1 MFWVLSNCSDVLTQI
16 EESEVC
22 HLTDWIELK
31 GVCCCQHCF
40 AVKFFWDLPWMEKL
54 RVPVFQYTYFYD
66 INMDM
71 NFSGRQMLLL
81 NSLYFLCS
89 HFY

>member
-31 GVCCCQHCF
+31 GGFV
-40 AVKFFWDLPWMEKL
+40 AA
-54 RVPVFQYTYFYD
+54 D
-66 INMDM
+66 IAL
-71 NFSGRQMLLL
+71 Q
-81 NSLYFLCS
+81 
-89 HFY
+89 

>member
-31 GVCCCQHCF
+31 GVYCCQHCF
-40 AVKFFWDLPWMEKL
+40 QVKFFAL
-54 RVPVFQYTYFYD
+54 T
-66 INMDM
+66 MDG
-71 NFSGRQMLLL
+71 NITHTR
-81 NSLYFLCS
+81 FL
-89 HFY
+89 

>member
-31 GVCCCQHCF
+31 GVCCCRHCF
-40 AVKFFWDLPWMEKL
+40 AVKFFG
-54 RVPVFQYTYFYD
+54 TYHGWKNYEYPFFNTP
-66 INMDM
+66 IFMT
-71 NFSGRQMLLL
+71 
-81 NSLYFLCS
+81 
-89 HFY
+89 